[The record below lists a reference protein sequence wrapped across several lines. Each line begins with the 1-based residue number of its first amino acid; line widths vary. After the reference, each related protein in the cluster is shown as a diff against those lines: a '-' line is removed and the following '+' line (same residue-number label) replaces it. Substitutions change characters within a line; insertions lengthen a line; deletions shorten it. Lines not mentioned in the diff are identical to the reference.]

1 MNYKKHYEKLISK
14 ARNRS
19 ILKSEYKEVH
29 HIIPK
34 CMGGDDS
41 KDNLIS
47 LFPEEHWLA
56 HLLLIKIYPKN
67 KKLLY
72 AVHAMSVRKN
82 ETMVRSNKV
91 YGWLKRELREVRSEY
106 FKINNPSSLPKNKKK
121 ISKRMR
127 ENNPMYNPKVRKK
140 VGDKIKGQVPWNKGL
155 DKTDLRV
162 QKGIYERTEE
172 CREKSRQA
180 RLGKPLKEST
190 KQILREQRV
199 GKPNF
204 KNGKE
209 VLLISP
215 KGEEILIK
223 HKIAERCREL
233 GLSYKALC
241 KFRNEVVPKST
252 RKNSFLRESTEGW
265 CLKDLE
271 LS

>member
-47 LFPEEHWLA
+47 LFPEEHLVA
-56 HLLLIKIYPKN
+56 HLLLVKIYPHNNKLIYAANMMTNFHSIDN
-67 KKLLY
+67 KKY
-72 AVHAMSVRKN
+72 AWVRKQI
-82 ETMVRSNKV
+82 SN
-91 YGWLKRELREVRSEY
+91 SM
-106 FKINNPSSLPKNKKK
+106 N
-121 ISKRMR
+121 
-127 ENNPMYNPKVRKK
+127 ENNPMHDLEVRKK

-215 KGEEILIK
+215 EGEEILVK
-223 HKIAERCREL
+223 HKIAQKCNEL
-233 GLSYKALC
+233 GISYKA
-241 KFRNEVVPKST
+241 KQI
-252 RKNSFLRESTEGW
+252 
-265 CLKDLE
+265 
-271 LS
+271 

>member
-47 LFPEEHWLA
+47 LFPEEHLVA
-56 HLLLIKIYPKN
+56 HLLLVKIYSDNQKLIYAANMMTNFHSIDN
-67 KKLLY
+67 KKY
-72 AVHAMSVRKN
+72 AWVRKQI
-82 ETMVRSNKV
+82 SNSMK
-91 YGWLKRELREVRSEY
+91 
-106 FKINNPSSLPKNKKK
+106 
-121 ISKRMR
+121 
-127 ENNPMYNPKVRKK
+127 ENNPMHDLEVRKK

-180 RLGKPLKEST
+180 RLGKPLKDST
-190 KQILREQRV
+190 KQILREQRI
-199 GKPNF
+199 GKPNL

-215 KGEEILIK
+215 EGEEILVK
-223 HKIAERCREL
+223 HKIAQKCNEL
-233 GLSYKALC
+233 GISYKALN

-252 RKNSFLRESTEGW
+252 RKNSFLREATEGW
-265 CLKDLE
+265 CLKDLK

>member
-1 MNYKKHYEKLISK
+1 MNYKKHYEKLIQK

-47 LFPEEHWLA
+47 LFPEEHLVA
-56 HLLLIKIYPKN
+56 HLLLVKIYSDNQKLIYAANMMTNFHSIDN
-67 KKLLY
+67 KKY
-72 AVHAMSVRKN
+72 AWVRKQI
-82 ETMVRSNKV
+82 SNSMK
-91 YGWLKRELREVRSEY
+91 
-106 FKINNPSSLPKNKKK
+106 
-121 ISKRMR
+121 
-127 ENNPMYNPKVRKK
+127 ENNPMHDLEVRKK

-215 KGEEILIK
+215 EGEEILVK
-223 HKIAERCREL
+223 HKIAQKCNEL
-233 GLSYKALC
+233 GISYKALN

-252 RKNSFLRESTEGW
+252 RKNSFLREATEGW

>member
-47 LFPEEHWLA
+47 LFPEEHLVA
-56 HLLLIKIYPKN
+56 HLLLVKIYSDNQKLIYAANMMTNFHSIDN
-67 KKLLY
+67 KKY
-72 AVHAMSVRKN
+72 AWVRKQI
-82 ETMVRSNKV
+82 SNSMK
-91 YGWLKRELREVRSEY
+91 
-106 FKINNPSSLPKNKKK
+106 
-121 ISKRMR
+121 
-127 ENNPMYNPKVRKK
+127 ENNPMHDLEVRKK

-209 VLLISP
+209 ILLISP
-215 KGEEILIK
+215 EGEEILVK
-223 HKIAERCREL
+223 HKIAQKCNEL
-233 GLSYKALC
+233 GISYKALN

-252 RKNSFLRESTEGW
+252 RKNSFLREATEGW
-265 CLKDLE
+265 CLKDLK

>member
-47 LFPEEHWLA
+47 LFPEEHLVA
-56 HLLLIKIYPKN
+56 HLLLVKIYSDNQKLIYAANMMTNFHSIDN
-67 KKLLY
+67 KKY
-72 AVHAMSVRKN
+72 AWVRKQI
-82 ETMVRSNKV
+82 SNSMK
-91 YGWLKRELREVRSEY
+91 
-106 FKINNPSSLPKNKKK
+106 
-121 ISKRMR
+121 
-127 ENNPMYNPKVRKK
+127 ENNPMHDLEVRKK

-215 KGEEILIK
+215 EGEEILVK
-223 HKIAERCREL
+223 HKIAQKCNEL
-233 GLSYKALC
+233 GISYKALN

-252 RKNSFLRESTEGW
+252 RKNSFLREATEGW
-265 CLKDLE
+265 CLKDLK

>member
-47 LFPEEHWLA
+47 LFPEEHLVA
-56 HLLLIKIYPKN
+56 HLLLVKIYSDNQKLIYAANMMTNFHSIDN
-67 KKLLY
+67 KKY
-72 AVHAMSVRKN
+72 AWVRKQI
-82 ETMVRSNKV
+82 SNSMK
-91 YGWLKRELREVRSEY
+91 
-106 FKINNPSSLPKNKKK
+106 
-121 ISKRMR
+121 
-127 ENNPMYNPKVRKK
+127 ENNPMHDLEVRKK

-199 GKPNF
+199 GKSNF

-215 KGEEILIK
+215 EGEEILVK
-223 HKIAERCREL
+223 HKIAQKCNEL
-233 GLSYKALC
+233 GISYKALN

-252 RKNSFLRESTEGW
+252 RKNSFLREATEGW
-265 CLKDLE
+265 CLKDLK

>member
-19 ILKSEYKEVH
+19 ILKSEYSEVH

-47 LFPEEHWLA
+47 LFPEEHLVA
-56 HLLLIKIYPKN
+56 HLLLVKIYSDNQKLIYAANMMTNFHSIDN
-67 KKLLY
+67 KKY
-72 AVHAMSVRKN
+72 AWVRKQI
-82 ETMVRSNKV
+82 SNSMK
-91 YGWLKRELREVRSEY
+91 
-106 FKINNPSSLPKNKKK
+106 
-121 ISKRMR
+121 
-127 ENNPMYNPKVRKK
+127 ENNPMHDLEVRKK

-215 KGEEILIK
+215 EGEEILVK
-223 HKIAERCREL
+223 HKIAQKCNEL
-233 GLSYKALC
+233 GISYKALN

-252 RKNSFLRESTEGW
+252 RKNSFLREATEGW
-265 CLKDLE
+265 CLKDLK

>member
-47 LFPEEHWLA
+47 LFPEEHLVA
-56 HLLLIKIYPKN
+56 HLLLVKIYPDNQKLIYAANMMTNFHSIDN
-67 KKLLY
+67 KKY
-72 AVHAMSVRKN
+72 AWVRKQI
-82 ETMVRSNKV
+82 SNSMK
-91 YGWLKRELREVRSEY
+91 
-106 FKINNPSSLPKNKKK
+106 
-121 ISKRMR
+121 
-127 ENNPMYNPKVRKK
+127 ENNPMHDLEVRKK

-215 KGEEILIK
+215 EGEEILVK
-223 HKIAERCREL
+223 HKIAQKCNEL
-233 GLSYKALC
+233 GISYKALN

-252 RKNSFLRESTEGW
+252 RKNSFLREATEGW

>member
-19 ILKSEYKEVH
+19 ILKSEYSEVH

-47 LFPEEHWLA
+47 LFPEEHLVA
-56 HLLLIKIYPKN
+56 HLLLVKIYSDNQKLIYAANMMTNFHSIDN
-67 KKLLY
+67 KKY
-72 AVHAMSVRKN
+72 AWVRKQI
-82 ETMVRSNKV
+82 SNSMK
-91 YGWLKRELREVRSEY
+91 
-106 FKINNPSSLPKNKKK
+106 
-121 ISKRMR
+121 
-127 ENNPMYNPKVRKK
+127 ENNPMHDLEVRKK

-199 GKPNF
+199 GKSNF

-215 KGEEILIK
+215 EGEEILVK
-223 HKIAERCREL
+223 HKIAQKCNEL
-233 GLSYKALC
+233 GISYKALN

>member
-19 ILKSEYKEVH
+19 ILKSEYSEVH

-67 KKLLY
+67 KKMLY

-106 FKINNPSSLPKNKKK
+106 FKSNNPSYLLENKKK
-121 ISKRMR
+121 ISERMK
-127 ENNPMYNPKVRKK
+127 ENNPMHNPENIQKM
-140 VGDKIKGQVPWNKGL
+140 IESNKGREPWNKGL
-155 DKTDLRV
+155 DKNDERV
-162 QKGIYERTEE
+162 KKGIYERTEE

-180 RLGKPLKEST
+180 RLGTKMKDST
-190 KQILREQRV
+190 KQILRKQRV
-199 GKPNF
+199 GKPNL

-215 KGEEILIK
+215 EGDEILVK
-223 HKIAERCREL
+223 HKIAQKCNEL
-233 GLSYKALC
+233 GISYKALN

-252 RKNSFLRESTEGW
+252 RKNSFLREATEGW
-265 CLKDLE
+265 SLKDLE

>member
-47 LFPEEHWLA
+47 LFPEEHLVA
-56 HLLLIKIYPKN
+56 HLLLVKIYSDNQKLIYAANMMTNFHSIDN
-67 KKLLY
+67 KKY
-72 AVHAMSVRKN
+72 AWVRKQI
-82 ETMVRSNKV
+82 SNSMK
-91 YGWLKRELREVRSEY
+91 
-106 FKINNPSSLPKNKKK
+106 
-121 ISKRMR
+121 
-127 ENNPMYNPKVRKK
+127 ENNPMHDLEVRKK

-233 GLSYKALC
+233 GLSYKALN

-252 RKNSFLRESTEGW
+252 RKNSFLREATEGW

>member
-19 ILKSEYKEVH
+19 ILKSEYSEVH

-47 LFPEEHWLA
+47 LFPEEHLVA
-56 HLLLIKIYPKN
+56 HLLLVKIYPDNQKLIYAANMMTNFHSIDN
-67 KKLLY
+67 KKY
-72 AVHAMSVRKN
+72 AWVRKQI
-82 ETMVRSNKV
+82 SNSMK
-91 YGWLKRELREVRSEY
+91 
-106 FKINNPSSLPKNKKK
+106 
-121 ISKRMR
+121 
-127 ENNPMYNPKVRKK
+127 ENNPMHDLEVRKK

-215 KGEEILIK
+215 EGEEILIK

-252 RKNSFLRESTEGW
+252 RKNSFLREATEGW

>member
-1 MNYKKHYEKLISK
+1 MNYKLHYDKLIQK

-19 ILKSEYKEVH
+19 ILKSEYCEVH

-47 LFPEEHWLA
+47 LFPEEHLVA
-56 HLLLIKIYPKN
+56 HLLLVKIYSDNQKLIYAANMMTNFHSIDN
-67 KKLLY
+67 KKY
-72 AVHAMSVRKN
+72 AWVRKQI
-82 ETMVRSNKV
+82 SNSMK
-91 YGWLKRELREVRSEY
+91 
-106 FKINNPSSLPKNKKK
+106 
-121 ISKRMR
+121 
-127 ENNPMYNPKVRKK
+127 ENNPMHDLEVRKK

-199 GKPNF
+199 GKPNL

-215 KGEEILIK
+215 EGEEILVK
-223 HKIAERCREL
+223 HKIAQKCNEL
-233 GLSYKALC
+233 GISYKALN

-252 RKNSFLRESTEGW
+252 RKNSFLREATEGW

>member
-1 MNYKKHYEKLISK
+1 MNYKKHYEKLSSK

-47 LFPEEHWLA
+47 LFPEEHLVA
-56 HLLLIKIYPKN
+56 HLLLVKIYPDNQKLIYAANMMTNFHSIDN
-67 KKLLY
+67 KKY
-72 AVHAMSVRKN
+72 AWVRKQI
-82 ETMVRSNKV
+82 SNSMK
-91 YGWLKRELREVRSEY
+91 
-106 FKINNPSSLPKNKKK
+106 
-121 ISKRMR
+121 
-127 ENNPMYNPKVRKK
+127 ENNPMHDLEVRKK

-215 KGEEILIK
+215 EGEEILVK
-223 HKIAERCREL
+223 HKIAQKCNEL
-233 GLSYKALC
+233 GISYKALN

-252 RKNSFLRESTEGW
+252 RKNSFLREATEGW

>member
-1 MNYKKHYEKLISK
+1 MNYKLHYEKLILK

-19 ILKSEYKEVH
+19 ILKSEYSETH
-29 HIIPK
+29 HIIPR

-41 KDNLIS
+41 KENLIP
-47 LFPEEHWLA
+47 LFPEEHLVA
-56 HLLLIKIYPKN
+56 HLLLVKIYSDNQKLIYAANMMTNFHSIDN
-67 KKLLY
+67 KKY
-72 AVHAMSVRKN
+72 AWVRKQI
-82 ETMVRSNKV
+82 SNSMK
-91 YGWLKRELREVRSEY
+91 
-106 FKINNPSSLPKNKKK
+106 
-121 ISKRMR
+121 
-127 ENNPMYNPKVRKK
+127 ENNPMHDLEVRKK

-215 KGEEILIK
+215 EGEEILVK
-223 HKIAERCREL
+223 HKIAQKCNEL
-233 GLSYKALC
+233 GISYKALN

>member
-47 LFPEEHWLA
+47 LFPEEHLVA
-56 HLLLIKIYPKN
+56 HLLLVKIYSDNQKLIYAANMMTNFHSIDN
-67 KKLLY
+67 KKY
-72 AVHAMSVRKN
+72 AWVRKQI
-82 ETMVRSNKV
+82 SNSMK
-91 YGWLKRELREVRSEY
+91 
-106 FKINNPSSLPKNKKK
+106 
-121 ISKRMR
+121 
-127 ENNPMYNPKVRKK
+127 ENNPMHDLEVRKK

-215 KGEEILIK
+215 EGEEILVK
-223 HKIAERCREL
+223 HKIAQKCNEL
-233 GLSYKALC
+233 GISYKALC

-252 RKNSFLRESTEGW
+252 RKNSFLREATEGW

>member
-19 ILKSEYKEVH
+19 ILKSEYSEVH

-47 LFPEEHWLA
+47 LFPEEHLVA
-56 HLLLIKIYPKN
+56 HLLLVKIYSDNQKLIYAANMMTNFHSIDN
-67 KKLLY
+67 KKY
-72 AVHAMSVRKN
+72 AWVRKQI
-82 ETMVRSNKV
+82 SNSMK
-91 YGWLKRELREVRSEY
+91 
-106 FKINNPSSLPKNKKK
+106 
-121 ISKRMR
+121 
-127 ENNPMYNPKVRKK
+127 ENNPMHDLEVRKK

-215 KGEEILIK
+215 EGEEILVK

-252 RKNSFLRESTEGW
+252 RKNSFLREATEGW

>member
-1 MNYKKHYEKLISK
+1 MNYKKYYEKLISK

-19 ILKSEYKEVH
+19 ILKSEYSEVH

-47 LFPEEHWLA
+47 LFPEEHLVA
-56 HLLLIKIYPKN
+56 HLLLVKIYSDNQKLIYAANMMTNFHSIDN
-67 KKLLY
+67 KKY
-72 AVHAMSVRKN
+72 AWVRKQI
-82 ETMVRSNKV
+82 SNSMK
-91 YGWLKRELREVRSEY
+91 
-106 FKINNPSSLPKNKKK
+106 
-121 ISKRMR
+121 
-127 ENNPMYNPKVRKK
+127 ENNPMHDLEVRKK

-215 KGEEILIK
+215 EGEEILVK
-223 HKIAERCREL
+223 HKIAQKCNEL
-233 GLSYKALC
+233 GISYKALN

-252 RKNSFLRESTEGW
+252 RKNSFLREATEGW
-265 CLKDLE
+265 CLKDLK

>member
-47 LFPEEHWLA
+47 LFPEEHLVA
-56 HLLLIKIYPKN
+56 HLLLVKIYPDNQKLIYAANMMTNFHSIDN
-67 KKLLY
+67 KKY
-72 AVHAMSVRKN
+72 AWVRKQI
-82 ETMVRSNKV
+82 SNSMK
-91 YGWLKRELREVRSEY
+91 
-106 FKINNPSSLPKNKKK
+106 
-121 ISKRMR
+121 
-127 ENNPMYNPKVRKK
+127 ENNPMHDLEVRKK

-215 KGEEILIK
+215 EGEEILIK

-252 RKNSFLRESTEGW
+252 RKNSFLREATEGW
-265 CLKDLE
+265 CLKDLK

>member
-19 ILKSEYKEVH
+19 ILKSEYSEVH

-47 LFPEEHWLA
+47 LFPEEHLVA
-56 HLLLIKIYPKN
+56 HLLLVKIYSDNQKLIYAANMMTNFHSIDN
-67 KKLLY
+67 KKY
-72 AVHAMSVRKN
+72 AWVRKQI
-82 ETMVRSNKV
+82 SNSMK
-91 YGWLKRELREVRSEY
+91 
-106 FKINNPSSLPKNKKK
+106 
-121 ISKRMR
+121 
-127 ENNPMYNPKVRKK
+127 ENNPMHDLEVRKK

-155 DKTDLRV
+155 DKNDERV

-252 RKNSFLRESTEGW
+252 RKNSFLREATEGW

>member
-19 ILKSEYKEVH
+19 ILKSEYSEVH

-47 LFPEEHWLA
+47 LFPEEHLVA
-56 HLLLIKIYPKN
+56 HLLLVKIYSDNQKLIYAANMMTNFHSIDN
-67 KKLLY
+67 KKY
-72 AVHAMSVRKN
+72 AWVRKQI
-82 ETMVRSNKV
+82 SNSMK
-91 YGWLKRELREVRSEY
+91 
-106 FKINNPSSLPKNKKK
+106 
-121 ISKRMR
+121 
-127 ENNPMYNPKVRKK
+127 ENNPMHDLEVRKK

-215 KGEEILIK
+215 EGEEILVK
-223 HKIAERCREL
+223 HKIAQKCNEL
-233 GLSYKALC
+233 GISYKALC

-252 RKNSFLRESTEGW
+252 RKNSFLREATEGW
-265 CLKDLE
+265 CLKDLK